1 MIHPFKTFSALLL
14 LAAVLML
21 AACSS
26 PTPQVDLGAVLTQAV
41 KTAGAHLTESASSQ
55 PSATAAPPQSPTETA
70 APPQPTPAPSDTAL
84 PAPLE
89 TQTPEPTATGALLDL
104 ATFIADVN
112 YPDNSTVAP
121 GDSFEKQWRIQN
133 NGTTTWTSSYSLVCI
148 DSGKL
153 TCPESTSIPREVK
166 SGETVDLAVKLTVP
180 TQPGTYKAYFR
191 LRNASGQF
199 FKLDKTGDLWVQ
211 IVVGQPATVTPTA
224 GEATATLTA
233 APSEEPTQEPTLTL
247 TPTQ

>member
-1 MIHPFKTFSALLL
+1 MLHHFKTFPAILL

-26 PTPQVDLGAVLTQAV
+26 PSPQVDSGAIFTQAV

-55 PSATAAPPQSPTETA
+55 PSATSAPSQSLTETPEPA
-70 APPQPTPAPSDTAL
+70 QAQPTAAPSDTAL

-89 TQTPEPTATGALLDL
+89 TQTPEPTATGALLNS

-112 YPDNSTVAP
+112 YPDNSTIAP

-153 TCPESTSIPREVK
+153 TCPESTSISRTVK
-166 SGETVDLAVKLTVP
+166 SGETIDVAVKLTAP
-180 TQPGTYKAYFR
+180 SQPGTYKAYFR

-233 APSEEPTQEPTLTL
+233 APSEEPTQEFTL
-247 TPTQ
+247 TPSP